1 VADDMAAPSA
11 FVCSVVRYF
20 TKIMLPPACLIMSVG
35 REAGID
41 GGGQVWECRKKRE
54 EAVLWSDGSS
64 RARFGPK
71 KGEIGVKN
79 GVGRKKTGKY
89 YKKTPKKFGV

>member
-1 VADDMAAPSA
+1 
-11 FVCSVVRYF
+11 
-20 TKIMLPPACLIMSVG
+20 MSVG

>member
-1 VADDMAAPSA
+1 KLPIQLFYSISYPELALLCRSGVRLVSTGEYRGGNVA
-11 FVCSVVRYF
+11 
-20 TKIMLPPACLIMSVG
+20 
-35 REAGID
+35 
-41 GGGQVWECRKKRE
+41 KKRE

-64 RARFGPK
+64 RVRFGPK